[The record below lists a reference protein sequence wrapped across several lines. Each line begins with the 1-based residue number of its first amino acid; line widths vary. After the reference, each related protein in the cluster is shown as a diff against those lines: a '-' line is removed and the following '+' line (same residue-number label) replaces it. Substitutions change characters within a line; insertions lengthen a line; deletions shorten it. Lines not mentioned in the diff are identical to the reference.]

1 MNTFLG
7 GSMASKI
14 SIAMGLALGLWAQ
27 WGAGAD
33 RAEAQVSLRLSAND
47 SWHVGLGRCG
57 ETNDGLLL
65 SKVNKSDSSP
75 VCLPSLQ
82 AAASADAATQ
92 SAVLELG
99 NSSGTELIRIDSA
112 SQVRQIFSVIA
123 PPANPLELPVDR
135 LGYFQATATNCS
147 DKAIFSFAS
156 VNGSGPTQRGWGERD
171 VRINPVYELPTEWTE
186 EKLRHEIL
194 FEQAAFRGIVERPT
208 FDILHPFNERPLLVT
223 VFDLL
228 PLVRST
234 DRCAL

>member
-1 MNTFLG
+1 MTTFLG
-7 GSMASKI
+7 DLMASKI
-14 SIAMGLALGLWAQ
+14 ASTVGFAFGLLVQ
-27 WGAGAD
+27 WGAVAD
-33 RAEAQVSLRLSAND
+33 VARAQGGGRLSTND
-47 SWHVGLGRCG
+47 SWYVALGRCS
-57 ETNDGLLL
+57 ETSEGVLV
-65 SKVNKSDSSP
+65 SKVNTPDPSP

-82 AAASADAATQ
+82 AASSADAATQ
-92 SAVLELG
+92 SAVTDLG
-99 NSSGTELIRIDSA
+99 HTTGTDLLRIDA
-112 SQVRQIFSVIA
+112 RAQVKQVFSVIA

-156 VNGSGPTQRGWGERD
+156 VNGSAPAQRGWGERD
-171 VRINPVYELPTEWTE
+171 VRMNAVYELPTEWTE

-228 PLVRST
+228 PLVRSV
-234 DRCAL
+234 DRCE

>member
-1 MNTFLG
+1 
-7 GSMASKI
+7 MASKI
-14 SIAMGLALGLWAQ
+14 ARNHVTAVGLALGLLAQ
-27 WGAGAD
+27 WGASAD
-33 RAEAQVSLRLSAND
+33 VARAQSSPRLSAND
-47 SWHVGLGRCG
+47 SWYVGLGRCG
-57 ETNDGLLL
+57 ETSEGILV
-65 SKVNKSDSSP
+65 SKVNTPDPSPACLSSI
-75 VCLPSLQ
+75 Q
-82 AAASADAATQ
+82 AVTSADAATQ
-92 SAVLELG
+92 SAVAELG
-99 NSSGTELIRIDSA
+99 NTAGTELIRIDST
-112 SQVRQIFSVIA
+112 SQVKQVFSVIA

-135 LGYFQATATNCS
+135 LGYFQATATSCS
-147 DKAIFSFAS
+147 GKAIFSFAS

-228 PLVRST
+228 PLVRSA